1 MAEKNPFD
9 EDSEL
14 YQQSASRFEESL
26 QRDINHICAKL
37 QEMSGLCEQG
47 LTNALQALIHRDRK
61 LAYTVILRDRY
72 IDELDTELDRL
83 CLEFFIRQIPVAGH
97 LRFVFATIKIVS
109 DLERVGDY
117 AESVAR
123 QVLQL
128 IGLEPPIA
136 NEQFIADL
144 QEIASL
150 SIPMLH
156 DAVQAFIRR
165 DAQTAGKIMD
175 IEAKADELRS
185 AINGKL
191 TRLRHENQIPLE
203 ALSPLLTIA
212 RRYERVT
219 DQAKNICE
227 EVIYVNTGE
236 VVKHKGAEIF
246 RILFVDQ
253 DNSLCSQ
260 MAEAIGYSFKFPG
273 FAFASAGY
281 KSAGIIPPA
290 LVEFMAG
297 KGMDISQVKTKTLAQ
312 ITEIEFV
319 QIIVALTPKAKD
331 FKPLGANKATV
342 LEWAIQNQCKAISG
356 AAEVPID
363 LEKAF
368 GYLNSHIHDLLH
380 AIIGENEDRKNDQVA
395 I

>member
-1 MAEKNPFD
+1 M
-9 EDSEL
+9 
-14 YQQSASRFEESL
+14 YQQSASHFEKSL

-37 QEMSGLCEQG
+37 QEMCRLCEQG
-47 LTNALQALIHRDRK
+47 LENALQALVNRDRK
-61 LAYTVILRDRY
+61 LAFTVILRDRY
-72 IDELDTELDRL
+72 IDELDTEMDRL

-97 LRFVFATIKIVS
+97 LRFIFATIKIVR

-128 IGLEPPIA
+128 IALEPPIA
-136 NEQFIADL
+136 NEKFIADL
-144 QEIASL
+144 RQIASL

-156 DAVQAFIRR
+156 NAVQAFIHH
-165 DAQTAGKIMD
+165 DVKAATATMD

-185 AINGKL
+185 AINAKL

-236 VVKHKGAEIF
+236 VIKHKGAEIF
-246 RILFVDQ
+246 RILFVDA

-260 MAEAIGYSFKFPG
+260 MAEAIGYSFKLPG

-281 KSAGIIPPA
+281 QSAGAIHPG
-290 LVEFMAG
+290 LVEFMAS
-297 KGMDISQVKTKTLAQ
+297 KGLDLSGAKAKTFEQISDIELVH
-312 ITEIEFV
+312 
-319 QIIVALTPKAKD
+319 IIVALAPKVKD
-331 FKPLGANKATV
+331 FKPLGANKATI
-342 LEWAIQNQCKAISG
+342 LDWPIQNQCKIMTDEAT
-356 AAEVPID
+356 VRID

-368 GYLNSHIHDLLH
+368 NFLNSHIHDLLH
-380 AIIGENEDRKNDQVA
+380 AIIGENEGRKNE
-395 I
+395 